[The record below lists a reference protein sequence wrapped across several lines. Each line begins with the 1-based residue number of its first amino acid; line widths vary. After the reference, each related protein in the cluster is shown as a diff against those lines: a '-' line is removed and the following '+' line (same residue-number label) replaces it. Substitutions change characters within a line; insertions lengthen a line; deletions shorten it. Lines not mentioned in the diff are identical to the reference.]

1 MVDIRRNP
9 LQHTEHLG
17 KRAES
22 VHLLTLGD
30 RPIDGGEREP
40 LVIAFFFHLFLTVG
54 ERATTDKLLTM
65 AMEEPDFASTH
76 THTHSKYLLF
86 QSGSGVRP
94 KGKLLARAP

>member
-76 THTHSKYLLF
+76 THSKYL